1 MKQGEIWNANLSP
14 TEGSEQ
20 AGFRPVLI
28 ISGNLMNDLAPV
40 VVICPLT
47 TKLKRYHGNLI
58 IQPNDMNKLKVESE
72 VLTFHVRSVAKVR
85 LKQKIGKLTTAE
97 LKRVHSC
104 LNDLLNY

>member
-14 TEGSEQ
+14 TEGSEL

-28 ISGNLMNDLAPV
+28 ISGNMMNNLAPV
-40 VVICPLT
+40 IVICPLT

-58 IQPNDMNKLKVESE
+58 LQPNKLNKLSNESE
-72 VLTFHVRSVAKVR
+72 LLTFYVRSVSKIR
-85 LKQKIGKLTTAE
+85 LKQKIGKISVTE
-97 LKRVHSC
+97 LKQVHNC

>member
-20 AGFRPVLI
+20 EGFRPVLI

-58 IQPNDMNKLKVESE
+58 IQPNDVNKLKDESE

-97 LKRVHSC
+97 LKKVHGC